1 MVETGTV
8 SSTFWT
14 PDRLLSCCTGLLR
27 RRGRYPGQIW
37 RRRKVGEMTTY
48 LGGGKHMNWREQKKR
63 LLKDPEFR
71 KEYEALEPEY
81 KLASALIRL
90 RLEKGL
96 TQEQLA
102 QLLNTKQESIARL
115 ESGGSL
121 PSLSTVRKVADAL
134 DAEVEINLRPK
145 HHAVKDGLAT
155 QSR

>member
-1 MVETGTV
+1 
-8 SSTFWT
+8 
-14 PDRLLSCCTGLLR
+14 
-27 RRGRYPGQIW
+27 
-37 RRRKVGEMTTY
+37 
-48 LGGGKHMNWREQKKR
+48 MNWREHKKR

-102 QLLNTKQESIARL
+102 KLLNTKQESIARL

-121 PSLSTVRKVADAL
+121 PSLSTVRKVAEAL
-134 DAEVEINLRPK
+134 DAEVEISLRPK
-145 HHAVKDGLAT
+145 HKSAEDRLIT
-155 QSR
+155 QQKR